1 MSASTTIQILG
12 GRLIDPANGI
22 DRICDLFILNGK
34 IAAVGDRPEGF
45 DAHHTIDA
53 SGQIV
58 CPGLVDLSARMRE
71 PGQEHIATISSE
83 ASAAAKAG
91 ITTLCCPPDTDPV
104 IDSPAVVT
112 LMVRRAKRA
121 AKARLLPIG
130 AMTQKLAG
138 DHLSEMV
145 ALKRAGCV
153 AMSNGYAPLA
163 NTLVERRALEYA
175 ATFGIT
181 AILRPED
188 RHLRNNGYAHEGP
201 VSARLGLPG
210 IPEAAESVAVARD
223 LALAE
228 HTGCRIHFHLLS
240 SGTATR
246 MIEQAQQQ
254 RLPVTA
260 NVAAHQL
267 HLTEM
272 DIEDFDSNCHLNPP
286 LRSLADRD
294 ALRLALAKGV
304 IGAICSDH
312 QPLKDDA
319 KEAPFPSTATGM
331 SGLQTLLP
339 LTLKLVDEGVLP
351 LADAIARVTC
361 GPADILDLP
370 YGRLQVGSSADI
382 CIFDPNEHWVL
393 KKDEIPSAG
402 HNTPFIGW
410 EFQGRV
416 THTLFEGRIVFQPDS
431 STAA

>member
-1 MSASTTIQILG
+1 MTVKSTRIIG

-22 DRICDLFILNGK
+22 DRISDLYIHNGR
-34 IAAVGDRPEGF
+34 IVAIDEAPEGLEVQ
-45 DAHHTIDA
+45 HTIDA

-71 PGQEHIATISSE
+71 PGEEHIATIASE
-83 ASAAAKAG
+83 TAAAARAG
-91 ITTLCCPPDTDPV
+91 ITTLCCPPDTDPI
-104 IDSPAVVT
+104 IDTPAVVT
-112 LMVRRAKRA
+112 LLLRRAKRPSR
-121 AKARLLPIG
+121 ARLLPIG
-130 AMTQKLAG
+130 ALTQQLEG
-138 DHLSEMV
+138 EHLSEMV

-153 AMSNGYAPLA
+153 AMSNAYAPLA

-188 RHLRNNGYAHEGP
+188 RHLRNNGYVHEGP
-201 VSARLGLPG
+201 VSARLGLPS

-240 SGTATR
+240 SGTAAR
-246 MIEQAQQQ
+246 MIAQAQQQ
-254 RLPVTA
+254 RLDVSA

-286 LRSLADRD
+286 LRSLADRE
-294 ALRLALAKGV
+294 ALRQAVARGV

-312 QPLKDDA
+312 QPLKADA
-319 KEAPFPSTATGM
+319 KEAPFPSTVTGI

-339 LTLKLVDEGVLP
+339 LTLKLVDEGVLS
-351 LADAIARVTC
+351 LCDAIARITC
-361 GPADILDLP
+361 GPADILQLP
-370 YGRLQVGSSADI
+370 YGRLSVGSPADI
-382 CIFDPNEHWVL
+382 CIFDPARHWEL
-393 KKDEIPSAG
+393 KREELPGNGI
-402 HNTPFIGW
+402 NTPFIGW
-410 EFQGRV
+410 EFQGQV
-416 THTLFEGRIVFQPDS
+416 THTLLEGRVVYQS
-431 STAA
+431 EN